1 MPSWKEKFSNLF
13 NCPFS
18 GSDSARLD
26 SPSCPE
32 WFTKVL
38 VEKLN
43 KYINSDRSFYVVH
56 GVVGSFSGDL
66 LFDSFSSHLV
76 SLLISAVP
84 GDSKGEDIE
93 QEHTQDKSTRI
104 NEWGVNTASIG
115 SFHVLDSVTANKN
128 KRYLMA
134 HMTAMS
140 PNVKKRSPMI
150 LIQLTTAPSA

>member
-1 MPSWKEKFSNLF
+1 MSSWKEKFSNLF
-13 NCPFS
+13 ICPFS

-32 WFTKVL
+32 WFIKVL

-84 GDSKGEDIE
+84 GNSKGEDIE

-104 NEWGVNTASIG
+104 NEWGENTASIG

-128 KRYLMA
+128 KRYLMT